1 MVKVL
6 AFDSASNTG
15 VCVGTS
21 GETPVASSYRLEGRT
36 WPEKF
41 SSILKITRKLLEIET
56 PDVVAV
62 EMFVGGPKANA
73 NLVGLVACI
82 QGECVRRGY
91 AIESYYPA
99 TIRSHFLGGLKS
111 KAPIKQQVF
120 DRCRM
125 LGWDPK
131 DTDQADALALWSY
144 VCALHDR
151 GHQMTDIGGLFV
163 KVVR

>member
-1 MVKVL
+1 MTFVL
-6 AFDSASNTG
+6 AFDTATKTG
-15 VCVGTS
+15 VAFGRS
-21 GETPVASSYRLEGRT
+21 GETPAAISITLAGT
-36 WPEKF
+36 WPQRYAQL
-41 SSILKITRKLLEIET
+41 LKSTRALIEQQK
-56 PDVVAV
+56 PDIVAV
-62 EMFVGGPKANA
+62 EAFVPGPKSNPD
-73 NLVGLVACI
+73 LIGLVACV
-82 QGECVRRGY
+82 QGEAIRRGC
-91 AIESYYPA
+91 AVETYYPA
-99 TIRSHFLGGLKS
+99 TIRKHFLGGLKS

-131 DTDQADALALWSY
+131 DTDQSDACALWSY